1 MDLEQLQLMGLVHA
15 NPLLKRTIKVR
26 FFPLLPKAQ
35 WADPDVEERATKAE
49 DGEVTVYLRKLT
61 AADQIM
67 VRQAML
73 AKRDPMYCVLHRSI
87 FNANGGRL
95 FASEEEA
102 MGLDLTM
109 FSGLILEINKLND
122 TGKKV
127 TPKAKSGSN
136 LPSPLGEEASQNGKN
151 PLPLKNSPAGSNTA
165 SVTDP

>member
-26 FFPLLPKAQ
+26 YFPLLPKAQ
-35 WADPDVEERATKAE
+35 WADQDVEERSTEAA
-49 DGEVTVYLRKLT
+49 DGEVIVYLRKLT

-67 VRQAML
+67 VRNAMI
-73 AKRDPMYCVLHRSI
+73 AKRDPMYVILHRSV
-87 FNANGGRL
+87 FNEKGGRL

-109 FSGLILEINKLND
+109 FSGLIVEINKLND
-122 TGKKV
+122 TGKKA

-136 LPSPLGEEASQNGKN
+136 LPSPLGEEASQNGKS
-151 PLPLKNSPAGSNTA
+151 PSPPTNSPAGSNTA
-165 SVTDP
+165 AAPDP